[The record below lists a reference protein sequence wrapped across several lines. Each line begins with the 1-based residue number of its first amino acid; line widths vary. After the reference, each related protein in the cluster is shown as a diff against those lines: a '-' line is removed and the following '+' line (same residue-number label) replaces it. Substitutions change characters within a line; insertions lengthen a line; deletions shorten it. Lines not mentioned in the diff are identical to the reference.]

1 MILNNLKGINL
12 PSKKDEEFSKINFDE
27 LFSYDFK
34 NVEEYEF
41 DIMGLKTIEDN
52 TNYNSFLFDI
62 TRNFDTKQKII
73 NINTNIKEPIFII
86 HKLEDDETFYTNS
99 LQINVKEGIKAT
111 FVEVF
116 VNKSKNSAYSVNR
129 TINLEKN
136 ANLEYVRIQ
145 DINESNA
152 LLFNLNLKQEENS
165 KLNITNFEFGSGFI
179 VNSFLNTID
188 EQNVDYKLNSLVK
201 LEDSSKISNLV
212 RTIHNSQHSISDIN
226 FKHSLKD
233 KARAVFKVKS
243 IVNKTALFTKAFQN
257 SNTIL
262 LSNDAVIYA
271 QPHLE
276 ILIDELE
283 ASHGAT
289 SGTLDKDQLLYLR
302 ARGIPKDK
310 AYDMLLEAFEKV
322 LYDKIEDEQIREF
335 VNEYKRINYV

>member
-111 FVEVF
+111 FVEIF

-129 TINLEKN
+129 TINLEEN

-289 SGTLDKDQLLYLR
+289 SGTLDKDQLLYLQ

>member
-1 MILNNLKGINL
+1 MILNNLENITL
-12 PSKKDEEFSKINFDE
+12 PSKKNEEFSKINFEE

-34 NVEEYEF
+34 NVQEYEF
-41 DIMGLKTIEDN
+41 DIMGLKTVEN
-52 TNYNSFLFDI
+52 KNNYENFLFDV
-62 TRNFDTKQKII
+62 TSNFDSEQKII

-86 HKLEDDETFYTNS
+86 HKLEKNETFYTNS

-116 VNKSKNSAYSVNR
+116 VNNSKNSAYSVNR

-136 ANLEYVRIQ
+136 ASLEYARIQ
-145 DINESNA
+145 DINESNS
-152 LLFNLNLKQEENS
+152 LLFNMHLNQEENS
-165 KLNITNFEFGSGFI
+165 KLNIVNFELGDGFI

-188 EQNVDYKLNSLVK
+188 QENVIYNLNSLVK
-201 LEDSSKISNLV
+201 LENNSKTANLV
-212 RTIHNSQHSISDIN
+212 RTIHNAQHTVSDIN
-226 FKHSLKD
+226 FKHTLKD
-233 KARAVFKVKS
+233 NARAVFKVKS
-243 IVNKTALFTKAFQN
+243 IVNKSASFTKAFQN

-289 SGTLDKDQLLYLR
+289 SGTLDKDQLLYLQS
-302 ARGIPKDK
+302 RGISENL
-310 AYDMLLEAFEKV
+310 AYDILLEAFEKV
-322 LYDKIEDEQIREF
+322 LYDRIEDEQIREF
-335 VNEYKRINYV
+335 VDDYKRINYV